1 MRTFKQALLGTVL
14 ATSLA
19 AAAGLANAAPRA
31 VDPYTDGAT
40 ASSSHAYT
48 GEARRVQGA
57 RDPYS
62 DGNHQVNAR
71 RDAFSDGA

>member
-31 VDPYTDGAT
+31 ADPYTDGA
-40 ASSSHAYT
+40 AASSHAYT

-62 DGNHQVNAR
+62 DGGNHQVNAQ

>member
-31 VDPYTDGAT
+31 VDRTPMALPPAAAMPTPAKRAACKVPAT
-40 ASSSHAYT
+40 HTRTAIT
-48 GEARRVQGA
+48 GQCPA
-57 RDPYS
+57 
-62 DGNHQVNAR
+62 
-71 RDAFSDGA
+71 